1 MKSSI
6 TALVLL
12 FILTCCNSKQEKTV
26 TPVQP
31 KVTEPVRIIAIGRV
45 EPEVKITE
53 IGSEVNGVIRKIYT
67 HAGDTVKKGELLVEF
82 AHDFEDAKLQQTTS
96 KIAAQQAEIQNIQAQ
111 INSANIKAEN
121 LRVQNDRIQKTF
133 AEGAETG
140 QNADNAK
147 ASYLQSLKEIERL
160 QAALRS
166 AQSKVN
172 EMGADTK
179 VASVDIERRKVKA
192 PADGV
197 ILTMDLTEGG
207 AGTTEKPLFEFAPN
221 SPLTVLC
228 EVDEMWVNK
237 LKLGQ
242 KAIIRTQGM
251 DDNLAEGEV
260 IFLGSYLKKKS
271 LFSDDSGNM
280 EDRRVR
286 EVRVRLTGKPDLL
299 INSRVEV
306 VINLQPTK

>member
-12 FILTCCNSKQEKTV
+12 FLLTCCNSKQEKTV

-31 KVTEPVRIIAIGRV
+31 KITEPVRIIAIGRV

-111 INSANIKAEN
+111 INSASIKPIIFVYKTIAFKKH
-121 LRVQNDRIQKTF
+121 LQK
-133 AEGAETG
+133 ERKPR

-207 AGTTEKPLFEFAPN
+207 AGTTEKPCLN
-221 SPLTVLC
+221 LR
-228 EVDEMWVNK
+228 
-237 LKLGQ
+237 Q
-242 KAIIRTQGM
+242 IRH
-251 DDNLAEGEV
+251 
-260 IFLGSYLKKKS
+260 
-271 LFSDDSGNM
+271 
-280 EDRRVR
+280 
-286 EVRVRLTGKPDLL
+286 
-299 INSRVEV
+299 
-306 VINLQPTK
+306 